1 MLRSVRLDYIVFV
14 WFFVSLCVNTVRKE
28 LRKNVEMFNGSY

>member
-1 MLRSVRLDYIVFV
+1 MLRSVRLNYFVFV

-28 LRKNVEMFNGSY
+28 LWKKVEIF